1 MLASNLK
8 NPLMSKDSLAMVDKQ
23 SLILVRKQH
32 IELKSD
38 QKAKDRAMLQK
49 SVVVK
54 EQKRSLIDDHGWL
67 EKNSEDIKK

>member
-1 MLASNLK
+1 MLTSNFK

-32 IELKSD
+32 LELKSD

>member
-1 MLASNLK
+1 
-8 NPLMSKDSLAMVDKQ
+8 MSKQ

-38 QKAKDRAMLQK
+38 QKAKDRAMLKK

>member
-8 NPLMSKDSLAMVDKQ
+8 NPLMSKDSFSMVEKQ

-32 IELKSD
+32 LELKSD
-38 QKAKDRAMLQK
+38 QKAKDRAMLYK

>member
-1 MLASNLK
+1 
-8 NPLMSKDSLAMVDKQ
+8 MSKDSLSMVDKQ

-32 IELKSD
+32 LELKSD

>member
-1 MLASNLK
+1 MLARNLK
-8 NPLMSKDSLAMVDKQ
+8 NPLMSKDPLAMVDKQ

-38 QKAKDRAMLQK
+38 QKAKDRAMLKK

>member
-1 MLASNLK
+1 MN
-8 NPLMSKDSLAMVDKQ
+8 KDPLAMIEKQ

-32 IELKSD
+32 LELKSD

-54 EQKRSLIDDHGWL
+54 EHKRSLIDDHGWL